1 MEEKRFFRLEEMA
14 DSMSATIDNIVEV
27 KNQQHELID
36 IVKESDKA
44 EDFAQFI
51 DETEKQIEK
60 MEEQQESIVVQMSY
74 LKDVIKSCKESEEK
88 MELIENFMKAIR
100 MFEN

>member
-14 DSMSATIDNIVEV
+14 DSMNATIDNIVEV
-27 KNQQHELID
+27 RNQQHELID
-36 IVKESDKA
+36 IIKESDKA

-88 MELIENFMKAIR
+88 MELIEKFMKAIR

>member
-14 DSMSATIDNIVEV
+14 DSMSSTIDNIVEV
-27 KNQQHELID
+27 RNQQHELID
-36 IVKESDKA
+36 IIKESDKA

-60 MEEQQESIVVQMSY
+60 MEGQQESIVVQMSY

-88 MELIENFMKAIR
+88 MELIEKFMKAIR

>member
-14 DSMSATIDNIVEV
+14 DSMDATIDNIAEV
-27 KNQQHELID
+27 RNQQHELID
-36 IVKESDKA
+36 IIKESDKA
-44 EDFAQFI
+44 EDFSQFI

-60 MEEQQESIVVQMSY
+60 MEEQQESIAVQMSY

-88 MELIENFMKAIR
+88 MELIEKFMKAIR